1 MAMLRLLELFAGLG
15 AQRMALDRLGIEYK
29 SVGISE
35 VSRPA
40 LRAYGQ
46 IHGDLDNLGDITR
59 LEALPECDMLTYS
72 FPCQDLSVAGLR
84 RGMDRGTGTRSGLL
98 WEVERLL
105 KGAGHLPDY
114 LVMENVVQ
122 VHSPANAGA
131 WRDWI
136 ASLSL
141 LGYTSSWADIN
152 AADHGIPQHRVRC
165 IMISRRDG
173 HVWVPPKPRPLRRA
187 LRDVL
192 EEGPID
198 REYYIQPDRMRT
210 LLAHLMRNRDAGRG
224 FGFRITDPASVSRTV
239 TARQRREEEE
249 TVIPAESARV
259 PTIDEMTAT
268 YCHKIGMIEG
278 RYDTSRRVYAT
289 DACAPALTVW
299 SSNRTNGIKI
309 LDDRGGLPY
318 TPTAEEP
325 KTIEEIP
332 PEYRIR
338 RLTPRE
344 CWRLMDMYAPDG
356 HEYYDDLVSDDPR
369 DGAGISP
376 GQRVMLAGNS
386 ICVGVLADCFRGLLG
401 RQSPTLDRWGVM
413 LH

>member
-1 MAMLRLLELFAGLG
+1 MRLLELFSGIG
-15 AQRMALDRLGIEYK
+15 AQRMALDRLGVEYK

-35 VSRPA
+35 ISRPA
-40 LRAYGQ
+40 LRAYEQ

-59 LEALPECDMLTYS
+59 LEALPDCDMLTYS

-105 KGAGHLPDY
+105 KGAGHLPDF

-122 VHSPANAGA
+122 VHSAANSAA

-173 HVWVPPKPRPLRRA
+173 HVWVPPRPRPLRRA

-224 FGFRITDPASVSRTV
+224 YGMRITDPASVSRTV
-239 TARQRREEEE
+239 TARQRCEEEE

-259 PTIDEMTAT
+259 PSIDEMTAT

-278 RYDTSRRVYAT
+278 RYDISRRVYAT
-289 DACAPALTVW
+289 DACAPALTA
-299 SSNRTNGIKI
+299 SASNRTNGIKI
-309 LDDRGGLPY
+309 LADGGGVPY
-318 TPTAEEP
+318 IPTAEEP

-369 DGAGISP
+369 DGVGISP
-376 GQRVMLAGNS
+376 GQRVALAGNS
-386 ICVGVLADCFRGLLG
+386 ICVGVLAEVLRGVFVPS
-401 RQSPTLDRWGVM
+401 SPTLDRWTEDG
-413 LH
+413 LR

>member
-1 MAMLRLLELFAGLG
+1 MRLLELFSGIG
-15 AQRMALDRLGIEYK
+15 AQRMALDRLGVEYK

-35 VSRPA
+35 ISRPA
-40 LRAYGQ
+40 IRAYEQ

-59 LEALPECDMLTYS
+59 LEALPDCDMLTYS
-72 FPCQDLSVAGLR
+72 FPCQDLSKAGLR

-105 KGAGHLPDY
+105 KGAGHLPDF

-136 ASLSL
+136 ASLSR
-141 LGYTSSWADIN
+141 LGYTSAWADIN

-165 IMISRRDG
+165 IMISRHDG
-173 HVWVPPKPRPLRRA
+173 HVWVPPRPRPLKKT

-210 LLAHLMRNRDAGRG
+210 LLAHLMRNRDK
-224 FGFRITDPASVSRTV
+224 
-239 TARQRREEEE
+239 
-249 TVIPAESARV
+249 
-259 PTIDEMTAT
+259 MTAT

-278 RYDTSRRVYAT
+278 GYDASRRVYAT
-289 DACAPALTVW
+289 DACAPTLTA
-299 SSNRTNGIKI
+299 SMSNCTNGIKI
-309 LDDRGGLPY
+309 LADGGGIPY
-318 TPTAEEP
+318 IPTAGEP

-369 DGAGISP
+369 DGVGISP
-376 GQRVMLAGNS
+376 GQRVALAGNS
-386 ICVGVLADCFRGLLG
+386 ICVGVLADCLRDLMG
-401 RQSPTLDRWGVM
+401 RQSPTLDKWLR
-413 LH
+413 

>member
-1 MAMLRLLELFAGLG
+1 MLRLLELFSGIG

-35 VSRPA
+35 ISRPA
-40 LRAYGQ
+40 LRAYRQ

-59 LEALPECDMLTYS
+59 LEALPDCDMLTYS
-72 FPCQDLSVAGLR
+72 FPCQDLSIAGFR

-105 KGAGHLPDY
+105 KGAGHLPDF

-136 ASLSL
+136 ASLSR
-141 LGYTSSWADIN
+141 LGYTSAWADIN

-173 HVWVPPKPRPLRRA
+173 HVWVPPRPRPLRRA

-224 FGFRITDPASVSRTV
+224 FGMRASGHGLGIQLHQRYQDTGRPRPRGRTLHTDSRGAKDHRGD
-239 TARQRREEEE
+239 TAG
-249 TVIPAESARV
+249 V
-259 PTIDEMTAT
+259 PHQTA
-268 YCHKIGMIEG
+268 HSE
-278 RYDTSRRVYAT
+278 
-289 DACAPALTVW
+289 
-299 SSNRTNGIKI
+299 
-309 LDDRGGLPY
+309 
-318 TPTAEEP
+318 
-325 KTIEEIP
+325 
-332 PEYRIR
+332 
-338 RLTPRE
+338 
-344 CWRLMDMYAPDG
+344 
-356 HEYYDDLVSDDPR
+356 
-369 DGAGISP
+369 
-376 GQRVMLAGNS
+376 
-386 ICVGVLADCFRGLLG
+386 GVLALDGSLCPG
-401 RQSPTLDRWGVM
+401 RPRVL
-413 LH
+413 

>member
-1 MAMLRLLELFAGLG
+1 MLRLLELFAGVG
-15 AQRMALDRLGIEYK
+15 AQRMALDRLGVAYK

-35 VSRPA
+35 ISRPA
-40 LRAYGQ
+40 LRAYKQ

-59 LEALPECDMLTYS
+59 LEALPDCDMLTYS
-72 FPCQDLSVAGLR
+72 FPCQDLSIAGFR

-105 KGAGHLPDY
+105 KGAGHLPDF

-152 AADHGIPQHRVRC
+152 AADHGIPQHRERC

-173 HVWVPPKPRPLRRA
+173 HVWVPPRPRPLRRA

-224 FGFRITDPASVSRTV
+224 FGMRITDPASVSRTV
-239 TARQRREEEE
+239 TARQRREENE

-259 PTIDEMTAT
+259 PTIDDMTAT

-299 SSNRTNGIKI
+299 ASNRTNGIKI
-309 LDDRGGLPY
+309 LADGGGVPY
-318 TPTAEEP
+318 IPTAEEP

-369 DGAGISP
+369 DGVGISP
-376 GQRVMLAGNS
+376 GQRVTLAGNS
-386 ICVGVLADCFRGLLG
+386 ICVGVLAEVLRGVYAPS
-401 RQSPTLDRWGVM
+401 SPTLDRWTEDGQ
-413 LH
+413 